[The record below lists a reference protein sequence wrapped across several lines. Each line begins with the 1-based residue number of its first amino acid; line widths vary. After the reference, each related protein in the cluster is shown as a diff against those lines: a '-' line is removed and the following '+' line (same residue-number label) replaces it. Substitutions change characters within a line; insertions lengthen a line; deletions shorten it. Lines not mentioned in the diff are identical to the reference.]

1 MGCKHTFLAR
11 FLLTRTSCARA
22 LFFRTLLFQPFG
34 SQSVFAQTTFLQT
47 VALWTLFGWVGLA
60 WSPAARAAGDD
71 LQAVFQGMLALPD
84 HADDADGN
92 SIEITGLSGVAW
104 LGDDRYVAAMDNSQ
118 YLVLF
123 RLSLSQTG
131 RPLAVDSLR
140 VVKLSQRHDYEDVA
154 PCPAPVA
161 RAMQRERRGARG
173 LQGTVSGGVH
183 GGGNPQEDE
192 EFVLVCEEDTPAI
205 RAFSLADGQMLD
217 AVALPENLLTRR
229 PNRGLESLALEPD
242 GRFVWSANEEALPGD
257 GPSAAEG
264 NGTVVRLTRLP
275 LPADQPPLPFDRLR
289 SRREPPAAAAFQA
302 AYRVDPPHSFV
313 RVFPGQPLSGLSAIV
328 ALGRGQLLAL
338 ERSGAPGLP
347 PFASRIYLLDAGSA
361 VDVSAVERDLAARK
375 DAIVEKRLLWKDS
388 LGINVEGLCLGPR
401 LADGNRGLIAIADNG
416 GIGTPNQ
423 VVGLALVAAAPAV
436 EPAVLGAVAA
446 LVAIALLV
454 GRLTSP

>member
-1 MGCKHTFLAR
+1 MGCQHSSPASTS
-11 FLLTRTSCARA
+11 RTCSSSAQA
-22 LFFRTLLFQPFG
+22 LFHRTLF
-34 SQSVFAQTTFLQT
+34 SQTPAAQAIALKSVVF
-47 VALWTLFGWVGLA
+47 WTLLGWAGLA
-60 WSPAARAAGDD
+60 WSPAARAVGED

-92 SIEITGLSGVAW
+92 SVEITGLSGVAW

-123 RLSLSQTG
+123 RLALSQTG
-131 RPLAVDSLR
+131 KPLAVDSLR

-161 RAMQRERRGARG
+161 RAMRRERRGGRG
-173 LQGTVSGGVH
+173 LHGTVD

-192 EFVLVCEEDTPAI
+192 QFVLVCEEDTPAI
-205 RAFSLADGQMLD
+205 RAFSLADGRMLD

-229 PNRGLESLALEPD
+229 PNRGLESLAVEPD
-242 GRFVWSANEEALPGD
+242 GRFVWTANEEALPAD

-275 LPADQPPLPFDRLR
+275 LPADDPPLPFDRLR

-313 RVFPGQPLSGLSAIV
+313 RVFAGQPLSGLSALV
-328 ALGRGQLLAL
+328 ALGGGQLLAL

-347 PFASRIYLLDAGSA
+347 PFASRMYLLDAGSA
-361 VDVSAVERDLAARK
+361 VDVSAVERDLASRK
-375 DAIVEKRLLWKDS
+375 EAIVEKRLLWKDS
-388 LGINVEGLCLGPR
+388 LGINVEGLCLGPL

-423 VVGLALVAAAPAV
+423 VVGLALVTAAPAV
-436 EPAVLGAVAA
+436 KPAVLGAVAA
-446 LVAIALLV
+446 LLAIALLV